1 MSSPDTALA
10 GAALIELRGVGKAYF
25 VGGQDTTVLRDVTL
39 DIHAGEFVAIVGA
52 SGSGKTTLMNLIG
65 CLDTPSVG
73 SYRFDGDDLS
83 ELSGDELAAHR
94 RDSIGFVF
102 QRYNLLANA
111 SALENVEIPAV
122 YAGAPAG
129 QRRHRA
135 LELLATLGLS
145 ERSAHRPNQLS
156 GGQQQRVCIARALMN
171 GARLI
176 LADEPTGALDSRS
189 GAEVMRLLHALNR
202 RGHTVILVTHDAA
215 LAQQARRRIVLE
227 DGRVVA
233 DSGSVAKA
241 ASENLPPLPLA
252 GEGRGEGRG
261 MGHPPALTPALS
273 QRQKGTGVSLD
284 EVLDAIQMALRAL
297 RANLFRSSL
306 TLLGVIIGVGA
317 VVAML
322 ALGEGTQ
329 RAVLAR
335 IEAMGTNLLIVRP
348 GARGVRISGESTTLV
363 AEDAAAIAQLR
374 NVVHAVPEYTA
385 GATLRVNDSDY
396 AANVTGTTAEFA
408 ATRDWPLE
416 SGQFLTP
423 TDVSSFA
430 PVAVLGQTVAANLF
444 GRGVDPVGARVLIA
458 NIPFQVI
465 GVLSTKGASS
475 SGSDMDDVVLVPL
488 TTSRVRLFG
497 KRHLRSIIVE
507 VDDKAQ
513 LDATQAEIR
522 TLLTLRHR
530 REDFQLRNMADVLD
544 AAEQTQTSLTWLL
557 GSVAAISLL
566 VGGIGVMNVMLVSV
580 TERVREIGLRMAV
593 GARVANIMLQFNIE
607 ALVVCCIGGA
617 LGVAGGLGAV
627 WLAGEFGRDVVFS
640 LPPVLI
646 AFTSAVLTGLVFGF
660 LPARRAATLDPV
672 LALSAE

>member
-1 MSSPDTALA
+1 MSATEAGLA
-10 GAALIELRGVGKAYF
+10 GAALIDLRGVGKSYL

-39 DIHAGEFVAIVGA
+39 DIDPGEFVAIVGA

-65 CLDTPSVG
+65 CLDSPSVG
-73 SYRFDGDDLS
+73 SYRFNGDDLS
-83 ELSGDELAAHR
+83 ELSSDELAAHR

-122 YAGAPAG
+122 YAGTPAG
-129 QRRHRA
+129 HRRRRA

-145 ERSAHRPNQLS
+145 DRSAHRPNQLS

-189 GAEVMRLLHALNR
+189 GAEVMQLLHALNR

-215 LAQQARRRIVLE
+215 LAQQAQRRIVLE

-233 DSGSVAKA
+233 DSGRPARSGAEK
-241 ASENLPPLPLA
+241 LPPLPFA
-252 GEGRGEGRG
+252 GGQPSR
-261 MGHPPALTPALS
+261 
-273 QRQKGTGVSLD
+273 VSLD
-284 EVLDAIQMALRAL
+284 EVFDAIQMALRAL

-329 RAVLAR
+329 RAVLER
-335 IEAMGTNLLIVRP
+335 IEAMGSNLLIVRP

-408 ATRDWPLE
+408 AARDWPLE
-416 SGQFLTP
+416 RGQFFTP
-423 TDVSSFA
+423 TDVRGFA
-430 PVAVLGQTVAANLF
+430 PVAVLGQTVVANLF

-458 NIPFQVI
+458 NIPFEVI
-465 GVLSTKGASS
+465 GVLAPKGASS
-475 SGSDMDDVVLVPL
+475 SGSDLDDVVLVPL

-513 LDATQAEIR
+513 LDATQAQIK
-522 TLLTLRHR
+522 TLLTQRHR

-544 AAEQTQTSLTWLL
+544 AAEQAQASLTWLL

-617 LGVAGGLGAV
+617 LGVAGGLGAA

-660 LPARRAATLDPV
+660 LPARRASKLDPV

>member
-1 MSSPDTALA
+1 MID
-10 GAALIELRGVGKAYF
+10 LRGVGKSYL

-39 DIHAGEFVAIVGA
+39 NIHPGEFVAIVGA

-129 QRRHRA
+129 HRRRRA
-135 LELLATLGLS
+135 LELLATLGLAD
-145 ERSAHRPNQLS
+145 RTAHRPNQLS

-189 GAEVMRLLHALNR
+189 GAEVMQLLHALNR

-215 LAQQARRRIVLE
+215 LAQQAQRRIVLE

-233 DSGSVAKA
+233 DSGRPARTDK
-241 ASENLPPLPLA
+241 EKLPPLPLA
-252 GEGRGEGRG
+252 GREPTR
-261 MGHPPALTPALS
+261 
-273 QRQKGTGVSLD
+273 VSLD
-284 EVLDAIQMALRAL
+284 EVLDAVQMALRAL
-297 RANLFRSSL
+297 RVNLFRSSL

-329 RAVLAR
+329 RAVLER

-363 AEDAAAIAQLR
+363 AEDAAAIAQIR

-408 ATRDWPLE
+408 AARDWPLE
-416 SGQFLTP
+416 RGQFFTA
-423 TDVSSFA
+423 TDVSGFA
-430 PVAVLGQTVAANLF
+430 PVAVLGQTVVANLF
-444 GRGVDPVGARVLIA
+444 GRSVDPVGARVLIA
-458 NIPFQVI
+458 NIPFEVI
-465 GVLSTKGASS
+465 GVLAPKGASS

-497 KRHLRSIIVE
+497 RRHLRSIIVE
-507 VDDKAQ
+507 VGDKAQ
-513 LDATQAEIR
+513 LDATQAEIK
-522 TLLTLRHR
+522 TLLTQRHR

-544 AAEQTQTSLTWLL
+544 AAEQAQASLTWLL

-607 ALVVCCIGGA
+607 ALVVCCIGGV
-617 LGVAGGLGAV
+617 LGVAGGLGAA